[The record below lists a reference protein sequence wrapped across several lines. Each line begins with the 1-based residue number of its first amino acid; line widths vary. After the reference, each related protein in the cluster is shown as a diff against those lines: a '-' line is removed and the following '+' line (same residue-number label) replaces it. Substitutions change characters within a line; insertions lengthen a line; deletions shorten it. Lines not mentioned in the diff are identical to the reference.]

1 MVKLILIN
9 IVLAALLVCLI
20 VYILKTSK
28 LVPETEPVEH
38 KVVDTDVVP
47 KEKKEVQVK
56 SQMEEVVPS
65 EDVHTMDLCEKKQI
79 DSLPAEEISS
89 SADLPSS
96 DQEETTD
103 YSFSPSLEWKCTC
116 GRIHPNY
123 IHQCTCGRTR
133 E

>member
-28 LVPETEPVEH
+28 LVPETEPVEL

-56 SQMEEVVPS
+56 AQMEEVVPS

-103 YSFSPSLEWKCTC
+103 YSFSPSIEWKCTC
-116 GRIHPNY
+116 GRILPNY